1 MEPLSEARIFEAAVE
16 LMLRVDRSIT
26 IHFITGS
33 IALQFPTTRK
43 LADYLKVPHYYILPY
58 FAMMEKDGLIT
69 RVERVGIS
77 TTLKGTRKLIEHV
90 ALRYKDE
97 IEDLLGSP
105 LFNDLQQRLELAESA
120 HEPVPE

>member
-16 LMLRVDRSIT
+16 LMLRIDRSIT
-26 IHFITGS
+26 IRFITGS
-33 IALQFPTTRK
+33 IAIQFPTTRK
-43 LADYLKVPHYYILPY
+43 LADYLQVPHYYVLPY

-77 TTLKGTRKLIEHV
+77 TTLKGTRKIIEHV
-90 ALRYKDE
+90 ALRYKEE
-97 IEDLLGSP
+97 IEDLLGRE
-105 LFNDLQQRLELAESA
+105 LFQDLQQRLELAESA